1 MTINLYLAHETEKA
15 YGFKKEQ
22 KKSASEKTDNLIWFP
37 KSQAKLITSEDS
49 QDGLLPLCSVEVADW
64 LIEKNELG
72 DSKAEA
78 SKQKAAPAKEVRKL
92 LPKDETEDHE
102 GEEYD
107 DIPF

>member
-37 KSQAKLITSEDS
+37 KSQAKLITSEDAE
-49 QDGLLPLCSVEVADW
+49 DGLLPLCSVEVADW
-64 LIEKNELG
+64 LVEKNGLG
-72 DSKAEA
+72 EPKAEA
-78 SKQKAAPAKEVRKL
+78 PKQKTAPVKQVQKVV
-92 LPKDETEDHE
+92 PQDEPEDD
-102 GEEYD
+102 YD